1 MRARFK
7 LAACRIP
14 RPTRTRHRTRRPPTG
29 SAASPRGFA
38 GRLRTHLC
46 RAPGTFLWLGILLVT
61 SVIMHR
67 FSPDVLTD
75 FLQQRSTNIHN
86 LLHSPGRVLLTSALW
101 LDGGGWPLYFVLY
114 NLLHAPAERWLG
126 TRRWLAVLGTAH
138 IGATYLSEGVLAVA
152 IHTGAAPRSAVNT
165 LDVGV
170 SYALAGVA
178 AVLTYRLT
186 GPWRYAYALGVLAFY
201 GAPLLTGRGFTD
213 VGHCAAALIGFAC
226 RPLTRG
232 ASGTA
237 GRPGATA
244 PTTDTGSP
252 TATGAPGNADGSNA
266 LRTAG
271 PGTATPLPHRKPG
284 IRDARRMT

>member
-1 MRARFK
+1 MRARFMCV
-7 LAACRIP
+7 ARRIS
-14 RPTRTRHRTRRPPTG
+14 RPTRPRHRTRRPPAG
-29 SAASPRGFA
+29 SAAPGGGPA
-38 GRLRTHLC
+38 GRAAAYLR
-46 RAPGTFLWLGILLVT
+46 RAPGTFLWLAILLVT

-67 FSPDVLTD
+67 FSPDVLTG

-101 LDGGGWPLYFVLY
+101 LDGGGWPLYFALY
-114 NLLHAPAERWLG
+114 NVLHVPAERWLG
-126 TRRWLAVLGTAH
+126 TRRWLAVLTTAH

-152 IHTGAAPRSAVNT
+152 IHTGAAPHTAVNT

-186 GPWRYAYALGVLAFY
+186 GPWRYAYALGILAFY
-201 GAPLLTGRGFTD
+201 GAPLLTSRGFTD
-213 VGHCAAALIGFAC
+213 VGHFAAALIGFAC

-232 ASGTA
+232 APGTT
-237 GRPGATA
+237 GPPGATA
-244 PTTDTGSP
+244 PAAGTGGT
-252 TATGAPGNADGSNA
+252 TATGAPGSAGGSSA

-271 PGTATPLPHRKPG
+271 PGPVTPLPHRARG
-284 IRDARRMT
+284 IRYARRMT